1 VPLNPVH
8 IGFNVGRSIPHH
20 LSGFNKDS
28 FIFLSFAGGIFEWN
42 YWVYGRADLDDIKSG
57 FQGKLNSSLE

>member
-1 VPLNPVH
+1 MWEGLYH
-8 IGFNVGRSIPHH
+8 IIYQVSIRIH
-20 LSGFNKDS
+20 S
-28 FIFLSFAGGIFEWN
+28 FFYHSPGDIFEWN